1 MKSIGFFGALT
12 LLFIALKLFNVTP
25 VADWSWLWVL
35 SPMWGSFLA
44 GITLIFVTAFITAS
58 AEVLEQRKKRN
69 KK

>member
-12 LLFIALKLFNVTP
+12 LLFITLKLFGVTP

-44 GITLIFVTAFITAS
+44 GITLIFVTAFVTAS
-58 AEVLEQRKKRN
+58 AAVLAEHRKKN